1 MASHVLKLD
10 AARIAAFEA
19 ALAGG
24 RFEEREVPHARFAL
38 KGEGVSV
45 VLYNSGKCVIQ
56 GKGGEQFLERYFPEE
71 VERRLEAELLP
82 ENVEVAVGSDESG
95 KGDYFGPLVVAAV
108 AYGPEYAPLVDDLR
122 LGDSKKMTEKANAAA
137 AKRIREVLP
146 CATVVLRPRRYNQ
159 LYREIG
165 NLNRLLAWAHGAALE
180 KVLEIC
186 DAPRLI
192 VDKFCEE
199 KVLRRGF
206 KPLAQSKEL
215 VLRTRAESHPAV
227 GAASML
233 ASAVFGWELADL
245 GREHDLKL
253 PKGAGAPVDAA
264 ARALVAQRGPG
275 ALEDVAKMHF
285 KTTEKVLGG

>member
-1 MASHVLKLD
+1 MASHVIKLNE
-10 AARIAAFEA
+10 ARIVALEA

-24 RFEEREVPHARFAL
+24 RFESREVPYARFAL

-45 VLYNSGKCVIQ
+45 VVYTSGKCVIQ
-56 GKGGEQFLERYFPEE
+56 GKGGEQFLERYLPEE
-71 VERRLEAELLP
+71 VEKRLEEELLP
-82 ENVEVAVGSDESG
+82 ENVEVAIGSDESG

-108 AYGPEYAPLVDDLR
+108 AYGPEYAALVDDLR
-122 LGDSKKMTEKANAAA
+122 LGDSKKMTEKANADA

-146 CATVVLRPRRYNQ
+146 CATVVLRPSRYNQ

-199 KVLRRGF
+199 KVLKRHF
-206 KPLAQSKEL
+206 KEKALSKEL
-215 VLRTRAESHPAV
+215 ILRTRAESHPAV

-245 GREHDLKL
+245 GREIGHKL

-264 ARALVAQRGPG
+264 ARRLVAERGPS
-275 ALEDVAKMHF
+275 ALEQVAKMHF
-285 KTTEKVLGG
+285 KTTQKVLGS